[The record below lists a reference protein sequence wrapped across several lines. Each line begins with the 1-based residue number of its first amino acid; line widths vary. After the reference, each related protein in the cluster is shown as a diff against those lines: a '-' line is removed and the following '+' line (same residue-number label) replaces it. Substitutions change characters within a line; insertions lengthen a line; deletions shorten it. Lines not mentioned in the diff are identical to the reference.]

1 MASSHFMTMVM
12 LQLQLIVLVAAGFF
26 LSKKGTIT
34 AAGRKCMLDV
44 LINYILPCNI
54 ICSFQIEMTREI
66 LGSCSTVL
74 VLTCLVQAFYL
85 LASRVLYPGETE
97 KRLACLRYGT
107 VCSNAGF
114 LGLPVVT
121 GFYGA
126 MGTLLTSVALIPQR
140 VVMWSAGLSLFTHA
154 DGKDVIKKVITH
166 PCIVAVYIGFA
177 LMFLGNPTLPAFL
190 QKTLDCSSAS
200 MLCVSMLCIGGI
212 LAEAGRVQI
221 DKTLIWYTFVRLLL
235 IPLVV
240 FLALSALHVEEMV
253 VGTMVLLSGMPTG
266 SMTAVL
272 ASKYDQDA
280 AFASSMV
287 CVTTVA
293 SIVTLPVLC
302 LLL

>member
-1 MASSHFMTMVM
+1 MDTMGCHVASSHFITMVM

-34 AAGRKCMLDV
+34 AAGRKCMSDV

-66 LGSCSTVL
+66 LASCSTVL

-85 LASRVLYPGETE
+85 LASRVLYPG
-97 KRLACLRYGT
+97 
-107 VCSNAGF
+107 CSNAGF